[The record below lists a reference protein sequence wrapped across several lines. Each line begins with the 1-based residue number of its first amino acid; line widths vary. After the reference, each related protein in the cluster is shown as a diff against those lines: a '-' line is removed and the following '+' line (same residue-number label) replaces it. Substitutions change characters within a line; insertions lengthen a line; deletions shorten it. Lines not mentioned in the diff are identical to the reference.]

1 MSLFNDLAEQF
12 APIFAY
18 FLIGVGAL
26 ALLTAALALA
36 WRTVIAW
43 LCWQSLDPHLRTP
56 GNFVRSM
63 LWRQA

>member
-1 MSLFNDLAEQF
+1 MIMIAL
-12 APIFAY
+12 PI
-18 FLIGVGAL
+18 IGAL

-36 WRTVIAW
+36 WRTAIAW